1 MPRIASAHV
10 TSADMSAWHEDRST
24 NSLLEAGLAGGGAL
38 VFFGSLWGMLS
49 VQASRAGVCG
59 LGGHWLPLAGCF
71 SVGLAQ
77 GTFCGAA
84 CAVVRKGQASSL
96 LPELGPLGQVPVG
109 LLACF
114 LQLVHLDGLLSAV
127 VAAGV
132 GRFGRLCRAHDS
144 LSPSQGTG
152 APLDPTFILW
162 CF

>member
-1 MPRIASAHV
+1 
-10 TSADMSAWHEDRST
+10 
-24 NSLLEAGLAGGGAL
+24 
-38 VFFGSLWGMLS
+38 MLS
-49 VQASRAGVCG
+49 VQASRAAVCG

-114 LQLVHLDGLLSAV
+114 LQLVHLDGLLSASLLLESDASGACAELMTRFPLLRAPALLLTPLLFCGASEGRQGV
-127 VAAGV
+127 WAALV
-132 GRFGRLCRAHDS
+132 LLLGRDLGLEASGLHVRLC
-144 LSPSQGTG
+144 
-152 APLDPTFILW
+152 
-162 CF
+162 